1 MPSNRRTITSRSI
14 GSDGQQPFALLAS
27 DEV

>member
-14 GSDGQQPFALLAS
+14 GSDGKQPYSLLAS
-27 DEV
+27 DWV

>member
-14 GSDGQQPFALLAS
+14 GRDGKQPFALLAS
-27 DEV
+27 DWV